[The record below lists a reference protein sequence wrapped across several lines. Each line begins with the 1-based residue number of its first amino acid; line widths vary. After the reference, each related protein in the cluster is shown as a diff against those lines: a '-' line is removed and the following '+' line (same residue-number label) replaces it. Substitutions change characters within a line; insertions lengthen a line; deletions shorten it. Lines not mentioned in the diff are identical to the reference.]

1 MYTTTPLELEHYQH
15 STVTAHLSCVA
26 T

>member
-1 MYTTTPLELEHYQH
+1 MYTTTPLKLEHYQY